1 MYFIISWICSKILT
15 LTNFTKRTVL
25 IYVEKIGIKLNLV
38 PVVRW
43 KANVS
48 RILHF
53 SRLIFLFPKE
63 ISQTKMRFHEK
74 YLKQKARNK
83 RNRVRNGTFIF
94 EATNER
100 RNKESRFPVSNPQ
113 TIVEAQKE
121 K

>member
-1 MYFIISWICSKILT
+1 
-15 LTNFTKRTVL
+15 
-25 IYVEKIGIKLNLV
+25 
-38 PVVRW
+38 
-43 KANVS
+43 
-48 RILHF
+48 
-53 SRLIFLFPKE
+53 
-63 ISQTKMRFHEK
+63 MRFHEK